1 MQKKKLVYIANARLP
16 TEKAHGY
23 QICKMCEALAL
34 GGMEVVLLHPKRRQ
48 VESAQRGR
56 RVFDYYGIRPI
67 FEVQTLANWDVVP
80 LSLLIPQRWFAPI
93 FFAHAM
99 VWGLYAALCARRERA
114 DLYYTRE
121 SPAAFWLLWM
131 GMPTVYEAH
140 VIPKRGQR
148 WLLQAIA
155 RRPALQSVVV
165 LTSFIKERLL
175 TMGFLA
181 SKVMVLPDGVDL
193 SLFEHLPSKDECRR
207 RLGLPLDRSII
218 GYIGRFKTLEMEKGI
233 PELVQALA
241 QLPACNGKEP
251 LLLCVGG
258 PMDAVPA
265 YMDLACRLGVPEHR
279 LQFMDHVPSREV
291 PFWIRACDVATIP
304 WPWTEFSAY
313 YTSPMKLFE
322 YMAAGVPI
330 VATDLPSLR
339 EVLRHGENAWLVEPG
354 NPKAIANAI
363 KVLTEVGQQ
372 GSCLSEKA
380 CRDVTCFT
388 WQRRAEVALKAL
400 KG

>member
-1 MQKKKLVYIANARLP
+1 
-16 TEKAHGY
+16 
-23 QICKMCEALAL
+23 
-34 GGMEVVLLHPKRRQ
+34 
-48 VESAQRGR
+48 
-56 RVFDYYGIRPI
+56 
-67 FEVQTLANWDVVP
+67 
-80 LSLLIPQRWFAPI
+80 
-93 FFAHAM
+93 
-99 VWGLYAALCARRERA
+99 
-114 DLYYTRE
+114 
-121 SPAAFWLLWM
+121 
-131 GMPTVYEAH
+131 
-140 VIPKRGQR
+140 
-148 WLLQAIA
+148 
-155 RRPALQSVVV
+155 
-165 LTSFIKERLL
+165 
-175 TMGFLA
+175 MGFLA

-372 GSCLSEKA
+372 GTCLSEKA
-380 CRDVTCFT
+380 YHDVTFLT
-388 WQRRAEVALKAL
+388 WQRRAEVVLKAL
-400 KG
+400 KA